1 MSPTDSATPP
11 MPPSS
16 AQPGTPDIAVP
27 QRSFMSKL
35 WAMTAPYWRS
45 ADWKLAWLLSVVII
59 ALNLALVGMNVLF
72 NYWYNDFYNSLQ
84 NKDFAAFKYQL
95 GKFSVLAFAYIVI
108 AVYYLYL
115 RQMLMIRW
123 RRWLTETLLQR
134 WLGVY
139 YLLQLKDY
147 GTDNPE
153 QRIEQDINLYTQ
165 QTVAITMGLL
175 NSVVTLFSFMFILW
189 TLSGPLSFALG
200 GMNITIPGYMLW
212 VALIYALVGSVLTYW
227 IGRPLVH
234 TNFMQERYNANFRFG
249 MTRLR
254 ENAESVAFYGGEA
267 DEKRRLEGTFRDIWN
282 NWYLYMRQ
290 TKRITWF
297 TSFYGQAAVI
307 FPFVVGAPRYF
318 SGAIQLGG
326 LMQIN
331 SAFSQVQGALSWF
344 VDSFTTLADWKASV
358 NRLVAFV
365 DAMDGAQIDSAQMAR
380 LAAHDRT
387 DDALTVDDLDI
398 VLPNGRTLL
407 NDVELTLK
415 PGQRTLV
422 TGPSGSGKTT
432 LFRAL
437 AGLWPFGRGKVHL
450 PKQANMLFL
459 PQKPYLPIATLRE
472 TLTFPVGP
480 GAFNREALVEALTSV
495 NLSHLVDRLDETDN
509 WSMVLS
515 GGEQQR
521 LAIARAI
528 LVKPDWL
535 FLDEATSALDEA
547 NEEHIYRLL
556 VERLPKASIISI
568 AHRSGLKRFHD
579 QRLTLD
585 PESQRVSLSAIEAA
599 A

>member
-1 MSPTDSATPP
+1 
-11 MPPSS
+11 
-16 AQPGTPDIAVP
+16 
-27 QRSFMSKL
+27 MSKL
-35 WAMTAPYWRS
+35 WAMTVPYWRS
-45 ADWKLAWLLSVVII
+45 ADWKLAWLLSVIVI

-95 GKFSVLAFAYIVI
+95 GKFAVLAFVYIVI

-123 RRWLTETLLQR
+123 RRWLTENLLQR
-134 WLGVY
+134 WLGNRVY

-165 QTVAITMGLL
+165 QTVAIAMGLL
-175 NSVVTLFSFMFILW
+175 NSIVTLFSFMFILW
-189 TLSGPLSFALG
+189 TLSGPLSFVLG

-212 VALIYALVGSVLTYW
+212 VALIYALIGSVLTYW

-234 TNFMQERYNANFRFG
+234 TNFMQERFNANFRFG
-249 MTRLR
+249 MSRLR

-267 DEKRRLEGTFRDIWN
+267 DETRRLEGSFRDIWN

-307 FPFVVGAPRYF
+307 FPFLVGAPRYF

-365 DAMDGAQIDSAQMAR
+365 DAIDYAQADAAQMAR
-380 LAAHDRT
+380 LSAHDRADNALVVDNLDVALPDGRLLL
-387 DDALTVDDLDI
+387 DDVDL
-398 VLPNGRTLL
+398 TLL
-407 NDVELTLK
+407 PE
-415 PGQRTLV
+415 QRV
-422 TGPSGSGKTT
+422 MVSGPSGSGKTT

-459 PQKPYLPIATLRE
+459 PQRPYLPIASLRDA
-472 TLTFPVGP
+472 LTFPLGP
-480 GAFNREALVEALTSV
+480 GAFSREALIDALASV
-495 NLSHLVDRLDETDN
+495 NLGHLVDRLDETDN

-535 FLDEATSALDEA
+535 FLDEGTSALDEA

-568 AHRSGLKRFHD
+568 AHRGGLARFHD
-579 QRLTLD
+579 RRLTLD
-585 PESQRVSLSAIEAA
+585 PKSQRVSLSAIEAA